1 MGIAESRGQ
10 EPAVLV
16 REGGARVR
24 DLAPGLVGVPG
35 LESVLDTPVPAAIKP
50 AAAPAQLS
58 LPRFCAASSSG
69 RRMVARRL
77 RLATLP
83 VTLRGVRSRD
93 SSGTWA

>member
-58 LPRFCAASSSG
+58 KSTVNTRP
-69 RRMVARRL
+69 
-77 RLATLP
+77 
-83 VTLRGVRSRD
+83 GVIRPERVITTRSP
-93 SSGTWA
+93 